1 MNSIQKSD
9 LYRYDGENNFIRG
22 YWKNYGF
29 RYTYFLRIA
38 TNSKGII
45 YIIVKLILKKMT
57 VKYGY
62 EISEKTKIGK
72 GLALMHLGGIAINHL
87 SEIGDNCTIYQG
99 VTIGGAVG
107 KRKGAPK
114 IGNKVWI
121 GPNAVVTGNITI
133 GDNVLIAGNS
143 FVNFDVP
150 NNSIVLGNPGKIK
163 EWNKI
168 DEYISFVKD
177 NSKI

>member
-1 MNSIQKSD
+1 MNSIQKAD
-9 LYRYDGENNFIRG
+9 LYRYDGERKFLFG

-29 RYTYFLRIA
+29 RYTYFLRLTA
-38 TNSKGII
+38 TAKGIS
-45 YIIVKLILKKMT
+45 YVFLKLLLKRMT
-57 VKYGY
+57 EKYGY

-87 SEIGDNCTIYQG
+87 AEIGDNCTIYQG

-121 GPNAVVTGNITI
+121 GPNAVVVGDITI
-133 GDNVLIAGNS
+133 GNNVLIAGNS
-143 FVNFDVP
+143 FVNFDIP
-150 NNSIVLGNPGKIK
+150 SNSLVVGNPGKIK

-168 DEYISFVKD
+168 HEYIQYVL
-177 NSKI
+177 